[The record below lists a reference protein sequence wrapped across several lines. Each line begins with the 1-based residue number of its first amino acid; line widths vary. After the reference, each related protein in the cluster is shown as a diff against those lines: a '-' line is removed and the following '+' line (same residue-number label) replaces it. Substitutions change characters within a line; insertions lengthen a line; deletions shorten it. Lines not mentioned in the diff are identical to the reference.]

1 MFGDKID
8 VSKPTPAAAYLFN
21 VDEESPF
28 LNEKKAKGFHRITAK
43 LFFVCCRGRP
53 DINVTISFLTT
64 RVSKPNDGDWKKLK
78 RMLQYLYGTLDL
90 VLKLSAFNTSIIK
103 WWIDASYGVHDN
115 MRSHTGTTMSLGR
128 GSVYSRSTKQ
138 KLNTKSSTE
147 AELVGASDGASQVL
161 WTSYFLQDQGVVVN
175 ESRLHQDNQ
184 SAELLEKNGRMS
196 SSQRTRHINIR
207 YFFLKD
213 RVDKNEISI
222 VHCPTEYMIADF
234 FTKPLQGAKFIE
246 FRDIIMGQT
255 LNEYPTQ
262 ERVGT

>member
-1 MFGDKID
+1 M
-8 VSKPTPAAAYLFN
+8 
-21 VDEESPF
+21 
-28 LNEKKAKGFHRITAK
+28 
-43 LFFVCCRGRP
+43 
-53 DINVTISFLTT
+53 
-64 RVSKPNDGDWKKLK
+64 
-78 RMLQYLYGTLDL
+78 
-90 VLKLSAFNTSIIK
+90 
-103 WWIDASYGVHDN
+103 
-115 MRSHTGTTMSLGR
+115 
-128 GSVYSRSTKQ
+128 
-138 KLNTKSSTE
+138 
-147 AELVGASDGASQVL
+147 
-161 WTSYFLQDQGVVVN
+161 VVN

-184 SAELLEKNGRMS
+184 SAELLEKNGCMS

-262 ERVGT
+262 ERVST